1 MMNKKTRKNKQK
13 IATVHQAFHLYSK
26 DQYTQ
31 LKQVSREILFLKNQ
45 YKYKYKMLKKLIEYI
60 E

>member
-45 YKYKYKMLKKLIEYI
+45 YKYKYKMLKKLIE
-60 E
+60 